1 MSKEELPMIIPEKK
15 MAIKRQ
21 KQRNIEGIKRVGKV
35 VGSFGLA
42 ALGVGAL
49 GLGGPIAVVGAGAYV
64 IAGTNAIKNII
75 FKSAGKNSMFVTKRK
90 LNGELEIDQDSTK
103 LKQAQKIKA
112 LQPQEKAAM
121 MGLGMLVS
129 LRNIQQMY
137 EDKDIQTEPAQNGEN
152 NVYPQV
158 FSTVTHGDNIKTL
171 EALEKLGYIQI
182 DRKEFKKK
190 STFAWERLGFGEY
203 KSAQKA
209 FLAQFNPEERKGY
222 EHDFYD
228 MAIQITDKKLNV
240 DELAQRYVNVDQI
253 DKSDRQ
259 ERKALKTIGL
269 IFKALKNSKIDISMN
284 ELGEAQIKYDS
295 EEPLLKRVQRENL
308 DKCEEYR
315 KTMYVGNEIEQTT
328 VQAKCQNEITQENV
342 TENQQNK
349 DEEIEH

>member
-182 DRKEFKKK
+182 NRKEFKKK
-190 STFAWERLGFGEY
+190 STFAWERLGVGEY

-315 KTMYVGNEIEQTT
+315 KTLYVGNEIEQTQ
-328 VQAKCQNEITQENV
+328 VQEKCQNEITQENV

>member
-42 ALGVGAL
+42 ALGVVAL

-269 IFKALKNSKIDISMN
+269 IFKALKNSNIDVSMN

>member
-103 LKQAQKIKA
+103 LKQAQKIKE
-112 LQPQEKAAM
+112 LRPQEKAAM

-182 DRKEFKKK
+182 NRKEFKKK
-190 STFAWERLGFGEY
+190 STFAWERLGVGEY

-315 KTMYVGNEIEQTT
+315 KTMYVGNEIEQTQ
-328 VQAKCQNEITQENV
+328 VQEKCQNEITQENV

>member
-21 KQRNIEGIKRVGKV
+21 KQRNIEGIKRVGKIA
-35 VGSFGLA
+35 GNFGLA
-42 ALGVGAL
+42 AIGVGAL
-49 GLGGPIAVVGAGAYV
+49 GLGGPIAVVGASAYV
-64 IAGTNAIKNII
+64 LAGTNAIKNII
-75 FKSAGKNSMFVTKRK
+75 FKSVEKNSMFVTRRK
-90 LNGELEIDQDSTK
+90 INGELEIGQDSTK
-103 LKQAQKIKA
+103 LKQAQKIKE
-112 LQPQEKAAM
+112 LRPQEKAAM
-121 MGLGMLVS
+121 MGLGMMVS
-129 LRNIQQMY
+129 LKNIQQMY
-137 EDKDIQTEPAQNGEN
+137 EDKDIQTKPALNGEN

-158 FSTVTHGDNIKTL
+158 FSTVTHGDNVKTL

-182 DRKEFKKK
+182 TRKEFKKK
-190 STFAWERLGFGEY
+190 STFAWERLGVGEY
-203 KSAQKA
+203 KSAQRA
-209 FLAQFNPEERKGY
+209 FLAKFNPEERKKY

-228 MAIQITDKKLNV
+228 MAIQITDKKLNI

-284 ELGEAQIKYDS
+284 ELGKAQIKYDS

-315 KTMYVGNEIEQTT
+315 KTMYVGNEIEQTQ
-328 VQAKCQNEITQENV
+328 VQEKCQNEITQENV

>member
-15 MAIKRQ
+15 LAIKRQ
-21 KQRNIEGIKRVGKV
+21 KQRNIEGTKRVGKV

-75 FKSAGKNSMFVTKRK
+75 FKSEGKNSMFVTKRK

-284 ELGEAQIKYDS
+284 ELGETQIKYDS

>member
-269 IFKALKNSKIDISMN
+269 IFKALKNSNIDVSMN

-315 KTMYVGNEIEQTT
+315 KTMYVGNEIEQTP
-328 VQAKCQNEITQENV
+328 VQTRGQDEITQENV
-342 TENQQNK
+342 TENRQNK

>member
-42 ALGVGAL
+42 ALGVGVL

-75 FKSAGKNSMFVTKRK
+75 FKSEGKNSMFVTKRK

-269 IFKALKNSKIDISMN
+269 IFKALKNSNIDVSMN

>member
-21 KQRNIEGIKRVGKV
+21 KQRNIEGIKRVGKIA
-35 VGSFGLA
+35 GNFGLA
-42 ALGVGAL
+42 AIGVGAL

-315 KTMYVGNEIEQTT
+315 KTMYVGNEIEQTQ
-328 VQAKCQNEITQENV
+328 VQEKCQNEITQENV